1 MVKVAVTG
9 GIGSGKSTV
18 RELLSSMGA
27 VGIDTDMISRQVVEP
42 GTEGAR
48 RIRDVFGGEFFNE
61 DGRLE
66 RKKMAAVVFDDPQ
79 TRLRLEEILHPL
91 IIEEETRIMENA
103 AAKQPDTIFAVE
115 IPLLTEGKRHER
127 YDRVILVTAPADI
140 RLERLV
146 KSGRYTREEAIARMG
161 HQVTDEARMKVA
173 DYIVDNGGSVDGT
186 RLQCKEIMDKIIRDR

>member
-1 MVKVAVTG
+1 MVKVAITG

-27 VGIDTDMISRQVVEP
+27 VGVDTDEIARQVVEP
-42 GTEGAR
+42 GTKGAQL
-48 RIRDVFGGEFFNE
+48 IKEAFGGEFFNM
-61 DGRLE
+61 DGGLE

-79 TRLRLEEILHPL
+79 ARLRLEEILHPL
-91 IIEEETRIMENA
+91 IIEEETRIMVSTT
-103 AAKQPDTIFAVE
+103 AKQPDTIFAVE

-146 KSGRYTREEAIARMG
+146 ESGRYTREEALARMG
-161 HQVTDEARMKVA
+161 HQVTDEARMEVA
-173 DYIVDNGGSVDGT
+173 DYVVDNGGSVDDT
-186 RLQCKEIMDKIIRDR
+186 RLQCEEIMDKIMKDR